1 MISEAMRFQYLNT
14 ALIFLVC
21 GLCQGQTISTV
32 AGSDTAGFA
41 GDGGPASTAQ
51 INSPQGLSFDSTGN
65 LYFADSANQ
74 RIRVIGAVPSGSS
87 LSTGSVN
94 TVAGNGMG
102 NLSASGAP
110 VPPVT
115 GPALSDPLDFPF
127 AVLALP
133 SGGFYF
139 ADYDYIYS
147 VTSAGVLSYDNTA
160 TTDVQQFALDPQGN
174 VYGFSLDGSSVFRY
188 TFGSANYVSVAGN
201 VNMAG
206 DSGDGGPATSAL
218 FTTIS
223 AIASDASGNIYVT
236 DSGACRI
243 RKFKVGGTITTVAG
257 NGTCG
262 GAPPTY
268 GKQATAVELDA
279 PTTALAVDG
288 NGNIYFDD
296 GNRIEQVNA
305 SGVIS
310 HFAGIDSGSA
320 YVGEGGPAIDAYFAG
335 PNYLVVDS
343 GNNLYLSS
351 PLNRILMIS
360 AACVT
365 NCPPPVVTPVIGGVS
380 SAATNKQTITPG
392 DWVSIYGTNLATV
405 TGGILPADINGA
417 ALPTALNGVSV
428 TVDGIPAT
436 VSYTSPG
443 QVNIEI
449 PDDTTIGSVP
459 VVLTYDGVASASF
472 PIPMA
477 ATSAS
482 LFGYYSGS
490 TFLAVAQH
498 LDYSLVTSTAPA
510 AVGETIILYADGL
523 GTTNPPV
530 TSGTLYSGAAP
541 LVDTATVSIGGVPG
555 TVSFAGIIGAGLY
568 QLNIVVPQVAA
579 GNQSI
584 VVTLTSGG
592 TTVDMTQSGVV
603 LPVQ

>member
-1 MISEAMRFQYLNT
+1 MRFLYLNT
-14 ALIFLVC
+14 ALIFGISLV
-21 GLCQGQTISTV
+21 CQGQTISTV
-32 AGSDTAGFA
+32 VGSSTEGFT
-41 GDGGPASTAQ
+41 GDGGPASAAQ
-51 INSPQGLSFDSTGN
+51 INSPQGLSFDSAGN

-74 RIRVIGAVPSGSS
+74 RIRVIGAVPAGSS
-87 LSTGSVN
+87 LSTGTVK

-102 NLSASGAP
+102 NQSASGAP

-115 GPALSDPLDFPF
+115 GPALSTPLDFPF

-133 SGGFYF
+133 KGGFEF
-139 ADYDYIYS
+139 SDYDYIYS
-147 VTSAGVLSYDNTA
+147 VNSSGILSYDGTA
-160 TTDVQQFALDPQGN
+160 TTDVQGFASDSAGN
-174 VYGFSLDGSSVFRY
+174 VYGFSLNGSAVFKY
-188 TFGSANYVSVAGN
+188 NFGSASYVSVAGN
-201 VNMAG
+201 LTTAG

-223 AIASDASGNIYVT
+223 AITSDASGNIYVT
-236 DSGACRI
+236 DSGVCRI

-279 PTTALAVDG
+279 PSTALAVDG

-305 SGVIS
+305 GGVIS

-320 YVGEGGPAIDAYFAG
+320 YVGEGGPALDAYFAG
-335 PNYLVVDS
+335 PNYLAVDS
-343 GNNLYLSS
+343 SNNLYVSS
-351 PLNRILMIS
+351 PLNRILVIT

-365 NCPPPVVTPVIGGVS
+365 NCPPPVLTPVIGGVS

-392 DWVSIYGTNLATV
+392 DWVSIYGSNLATV
-405 TGGILPADINGA
+405 TGGILPADINGTT
-417 ALPTALNGVSV
+417 LPTTLNGVSV

-449 PDDTTIGSVP
+449 PSDTTIGSVP
-459 VVLTYDGVASASF
+459 VVLTYNGVASAAF

-510 AVGETIILYADGL
+510 AVGEVIILYANGL
-523 GTTNPPV
+523 GATNPPV
-530 TSGTLYSGAAP
+530 TPGTLYSGAAP
-541 LVDTATVSIGGVPG
+541 LVDTATVSIGGVPA
-555 TVSFAGIIGAGLY
+555 TVSFAGLIGAGLY
-568 QLNIVVPQVAA
+568 QLNVAVPQVAA

-584 VVTLTSGG
+584 LVTLTSGG
-592 TTVDMTQSGVV
+592 STVDMTQSGVV